1 MEKNNKNTLGGFD
14 AILDSFIPN
23 VNKTTDAIVDID
35 DSMDDDELEDIKNNS
50 TDPIIDKIKKEKGK
64 STKIDTSD
72 VDGTKDDNTDDS
84 IDDTD
89 DDTETQKSSKQK
101 KVTEL
106 DNSNK
111 EDFTDDNDTDS
122 DTDSNIVSD
131 FFDAIAEKLGW
142 EIGEDEQDSKPKD
155 VDSLIKYFQDIIEEE
170 SKPTYASEEV
180 EALDNFVKQGG
191 DIKQYLQID
200 AELDLE
206 DLDIEDETN
215 QKLVVKQFL
224 KEKGISS
231 KQIEKKIAK
240 YEEAGLLEDEA
251 QDALESLKEIKE
263 EKKEQL
269 LLKQKKEYEQVIA
282 NQQKFYNNVVS
293 EIKGLKNI
301 RGITVPEKDKKVLID
316 YILKP
321 DTDGK
326 TKYQKD
332 YAKGGVKN
340 LIESA
345 YFTMNADKL
354 LEAAKKA
361 GSNSAIDRFKNSL
374 KTTSVNTRSKQISK
388 SSDDEPIWSNI
399 ARKLRIS

>member
-1 MEKNNKNTLGGFD
+1 MEKENKITLGGFD

-23 VNKTTDAIVDID
+23 VNKNIENIIGDDAV
-35 DSMDDDELEDIKNNS
+35 EED
-50 TDPIIDKIKKEKGK
+50 
-64 STKIDTSD
+64 
-72 VDGTKDDNTDDS
+72 
-84 IDDTD
+84 
-89 DDTETQKSSKQK
+89 
-101 KVTEL
+101 EL
-106 DNSNK
+106 DNIKKNQFDPIADGIK
-111 EDFTDDNDTDS
+111 KQKDKKDDKVEDPKDDVTDPDVIDDKS
-122 DTDSNIVSD
+122 DTKQKSNDSKKNTKTIDKVDDEGESDDGIDNESTEVDSNVVSN

-142 EIGEDEQDSKPKD
+142 DINEEDEDSKPKD

-191 DIKQYLQID
+191 DLKQYLQID
-200 AELDLE
+200 AELDL
-206 DLDIEDETN
+206 DDIDMEDESN

-224 KEKGISS
+224 KEKGISA
-231 KQIEKKIAK
+231 KQIEKKISK

-263 EKKEQL
+263 DKKEQL
-269 LLKQKKEYEQVIA
+269 LLEQKKQYEQMIA
-282 NQQKFYNNVVS
+282 NQQKFYNSVVS

-361 GSNSAIDRFKNSL
+361 GSNSAIDKFKNSL

-388 SSDDEPIWSNI
+388 SNDDEPIWSNI